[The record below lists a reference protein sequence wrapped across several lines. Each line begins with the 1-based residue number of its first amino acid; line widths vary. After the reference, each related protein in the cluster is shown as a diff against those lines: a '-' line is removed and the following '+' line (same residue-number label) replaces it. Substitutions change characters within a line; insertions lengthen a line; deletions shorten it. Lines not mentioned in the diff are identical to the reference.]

1 MFHVD
6 QNPSEDTQP
15 TSLQVS
21 EPNVPN
27 PDKKIDKIVSEA
39 IEDKEKEIKE
49 ANKELGNLK
58 KQEKDGVYYSPID
71 TNPDSTLTYVAGAV
85 FSILGDVVNGFR
97 EATEHIKNK
106 VVTAQK
112 TQNGG
117 SSSEEAEKIIDQ
129 ANDLLKMIGGATEKI
144 NAITGIGDGIKD
156 DLSSLGE
163 TASGYASELFSKAK
177 DVTVAGLKTGIQW
190 YGNTLSNLID
200 MAMEMTGEKRIL
212 DTPIDKLSPDL
223 NKKVILLAGVLQE
236 LSTNPATKQAV
247 KEIAQAIAV
256 TIVEILKEIQPQVN
270 KVVDQATEMM
280 EQVSEKLVTGATGTG
295 VTVVQAFI
303 SEIPLVGGVINMMI
317 AIAKAFNTLMLT
329 FKVFVG
335 KNSDMILTAAHTI
348 KNTEDTALKGKQR
361 VMGAIDNATNII
373 KQESQSSSAA
383 APSPSSA
390 SSAAPQTNTMKGGRG
405 IDSTNIKPFVPIH
418 YKIQKGGKR
427 LRKTMKLFHKTLPK
441 MKFSHL
447 RKTSRNKPKG
457 ETKRAQYSKLSDNK
471 KKSRKRK

>member
-1 MFHVD
+1 MID
-6 QNPSEDTQP
+6 
-15 TSLQVS
+15 LL
-21 EPNVPN
+21 NVPN
-27 PDKKIDKIVSEA
+27 PDKKIDKIVDEA
-39 IEDKEKEIKE
+39 IKDKEEEIKE
-49 ANKELGNLK
+49 ANKVLGNLK
-58 KQEKDGVYYSPID
+58 QQQKDGVYYSPID

-117 SSSEEAEKIIDQ
+117 SSSEEAKKIIIQ
-129 ANDLLKMIGGATEKI
+129 ANKLLKMIGGATEKI

-373 KQESQSSSAA
+373 KQESQSSAA
-383 APSPSSA
+383 APSSAAAAPSSA
-390 SSAAPQTNTMKGGRG
+390 ASAAAPQTNTMKGGRG
-405 IDSTNIKPFVPIH
+405 IDSTNIKPFAPIH

-457 ETKRAQYSKLSDNK
+457 ETKRARYSKLSDNK